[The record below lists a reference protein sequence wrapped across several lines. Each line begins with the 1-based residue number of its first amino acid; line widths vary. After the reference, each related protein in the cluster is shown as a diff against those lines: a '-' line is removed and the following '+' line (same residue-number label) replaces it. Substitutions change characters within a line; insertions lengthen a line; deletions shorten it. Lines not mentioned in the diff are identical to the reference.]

1 MIRAKFR
8 LSNTLVILAAALP
21 IHSAWAISL
30 SNEEFKEYASEE
42 AYWVVSVDC
51 EDGSDSRVIQQKTDT
66 TQWCSRDLDGYCDDS
81 KEAASEKVCGADFY
95 IELRQ
100 IQQTEQA
107 QKRAEQTKLE
117 EERERQQSQEKL
129 RESQERERQ
138 RQLSIDA
145 ELLDIEQ
152 QKLSLRRQ
160 ELELQK
166 RAVEIRD
173 QLKALE
179 ESQQPDQ

>member
-1 MIRAKFR
+1 MIKAKFR
-8 LSNTLVILAAALP
+8 LSNTLVVLVAALP
-21 IHSAWAISL
+21 IHSALAISL
-30 SNEEFKEYASEE
+30 SNEEFKEYAPEE

-51 EDGSDSRVIQQKTDT
+51 EDGSDSRIIQQKTDA
-66 TQWCSRDLDGYCDDS
+66 TQWCSKDLDGYCDDS
-81 KEAASEKVCGADFY
+81 KEVVGEKVCGADFY

-100 IQQTEQA
+100 IQQAEEAEQ
-107 QKRAEQTKLE
+107 RAEQAKIE
-117 EERERQQSQEKL
+117 EERERQESQERL
-129 RESQERERQ
+129 RESQDRERQ
-138 RQLSIDA
+138 RQLSIEA

-152 QKLSLRRQ
+152 QKLGLRRQ

-179 ESQQPDQ
+179 ES